1 MSISSPPG
9 QGSSDPPSEPP
20 PHADKPVGLN
30 GHSAKNTTNSRGDA
44 SASSNANL
52 DRQTASTEAVD
63 AANVATTPVHEDE
76 DEAPDAGPVVL
87 PLPLTPDWV
96 APAPPQFVVDL
107 AESCAKFVERSIGV
121 RPDFTSDTLSLLD
134 HYLAAAGANVT
145 ERPEAQALVAHSA
158 AAYFGEVIRRRFLA
172 WWEAPS
178 SDPSTW
184 ELRFHDVFL
193 SFSPLSIVYAAM
205 VPASSNENTFSAF
218 EVDEADQ
225 EEVAAYLANL
235 PGVPEDQFYL
245 PSTRFDTLESI
256 VEMLRALARSRGLN
270 DVFFTDEDYGD

>member
-20 PHADKPVGLN
+20 HTNTPGRLN
-30 GHSAKNTTNSRGDA
+30 GHAAKTNTISRSEELA
-44 SASSNANL
+44 PSIPQPETETSS
-52 DRQTASTEAVD
+52 TAAVD
-63 AANVATTPVHEDE
+63 AANVATTPVNDDE
-76 DEAPDAGPVVL
+76 DETSREGGVVL
-87 PLPLTPDWV
+87 PFPVAPEWV
-96 APAPPQFVVDL
+96 APTPPQLVLDL
-107 AESCAKFVERSIGV
+107 AESCAKFIERSIGI

-158 AAYFGEVIRRRFLA
+158 AAYFGEVIRRRFQA

-184 ELRFHDVFL
+184 ELRFRDVYL
-193 SFSPLSIVYAAM
+193 SFSPLAIAYAAM
-205 VPASSNENTFSAF
+205 VPATSNENSFSAF
-218 EVDEADQ
+218 EIDEADQ

-245 PSTRFDTLESI
+245 PSTRFDTLETI

-270 DVFFTDEDYGD
+270 DVFFTDEDYSE